1 MVADQRQR
9 AAEPQRGQCLVGA
22 RLVRLVEDHDVE
34 VHVGDRRRCRG
45 GARGE
50 VAVGFEQARVVLV
63 VAAKPLH
70 GGMHALGAR
79 NAHGAH
85 AGRARQALQCV
96 VDGEI
101 GMRGD
106 QDALVSIACQAP
118 FHGFDDHRRL
128 ARSRRTL
135 DEDGLTRRELAEQRH
150 GAVLRWVG
158 DHALGQP

>member
-1 MVADQRQR
+1 MLEETAVDEVLESRVDLDNAVEGVVFHRGQLLVVTDQRQR

-79 NAHGAH
+79 HAHGAH

-96 VDGEI
+96 VDGEV
-101 GMRGD
+101 GM
-106 QDALVSIACQAP
+106 
-118 FHGFDDHRRL
+118 
-128 ARSRRTL
+128 
-135 DEDGLTRRELAEQRH
+135 
-150 GAVLRWVG
+150 
-158 DHALGQP
+158 